1 MSAAVIIVVIAS
13 TLWLSALIF
22 FIIIKLTTMKFQE
35 FEEAINAKLDG
46 LAQAIADETA
56 QVTAAIQELRDLIGS
71 GGGTPEQYLA
81 ILDRVD
87 AKIALVNAIYEPES
101 DEEPGDEEP
110 GDGDGDTGDD
120 DDTGD
125 GI

>member
-13 TLWLSALIF
+13 TLWLSVLIF
-22 FIIIKLTTMKFQE
+22 YIIIKLTTMKFQE

-87 AKIALVNAIYEPES
+87 AKIALVNAIYEP
-101 DEEPGDEEP
+101 GD
-110 GDGDGDTGDD
+110 GDGDTGDGDTGDD
-120 DDTGD
+120 DDDTGD